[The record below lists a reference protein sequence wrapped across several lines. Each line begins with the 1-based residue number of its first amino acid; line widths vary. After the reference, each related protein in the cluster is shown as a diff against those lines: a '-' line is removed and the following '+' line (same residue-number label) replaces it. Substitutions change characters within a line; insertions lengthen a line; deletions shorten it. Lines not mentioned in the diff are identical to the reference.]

1 MARGDKEKKSESR
14 EQRFI
19 NGFWMTL
26 TIVIAICTVIVSI
39 STIVGM
45 IRTRSHRKEV
55 ERKITVLEH
64 KLEADSVFI
73 ERITTSPEFME
84 EYARETFHM
93 QRKGETVYILEN

>member
-1 MARGDKEKKSESR
+1 MARGGKEKKSESR

-26 TIVIAICTVIVSI
+26 TIVIAICTFIVSI